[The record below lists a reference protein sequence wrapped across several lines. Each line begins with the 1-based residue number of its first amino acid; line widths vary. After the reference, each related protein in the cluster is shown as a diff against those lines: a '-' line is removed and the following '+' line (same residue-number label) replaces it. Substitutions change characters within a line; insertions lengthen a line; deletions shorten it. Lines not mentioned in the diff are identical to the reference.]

1 MPVSTHMTFRSREGN
16 GFQRA
21 VERCVGMGKCRAAKG
36 GTMCPSFRA
45 TGEERYSTR
54 GRARLLW
61 EMLQGNVVRD
71 GWKSE
76 AVKEALDTCLSCKGC
91 RSDCPTHTDMA
102 SYKAEFLSHY
112 YERRSRPRQAW
123 SMGRIGDWAPLAAA
137 VPRLTNLMTSAPLLA
152 SLSKWVAGVAPDRD
166 LPKFAE
172 TGFRRSFVRLYRSIP

>member
-1 MPVSTHMTFRSREGN
+1 
-16 GFQRA
+16 
-21 VERCVGMGKCRAAKG
+21 
-36 GTMCPSFRA
+36 MCPSFRA

-61 EMLQGNVVRD
+61 EMLQGDVVRD

-112 YERRSRPRQAW
+112 YEQ
-123 SMGRIGDWAPLAAA
+123 
-137 VPRLTNLMTSAPLLA
+137 
-152 SLSKWVAGVAPDRD
+152 
-166 LPKFAE
+166 
-172 TGFRRSFVRLYRSIP
+172 